1 VTVQGQFAEA
11 TRVEQFT
18 FTDGTVWDA
27 GTIAAALNQF
37 DLVTFRR
44 IDESN
49 RAAVAVGMRPVGE
62 RVAFRGRLFR
72 EFLDVIDLEGEM
84 RQVRSD
90 HHRTAFVEF
99 AKLDFYI
106 ASRRF
111 QEDKLRT
118 AARGMAANFFQTEYI
133 PIERNRL
140 FQVRHAIACMQK
152 LLDHRYLIAPN
163 DA

>member
-1 VTVQGQFAEA
+1 MGDGAADHEA
-11 TRVEQFT
+11 SIRSKCR
-18 FTDGTVWDA
+18 TDA
-27 GTIAAALNQF
+27 SLTIGAALNQF
-37 DLVTFRR
+37 DLVAFRR
-44 IDESN
+44 VDESD
-49 RAAVAVGMRPVGE
+49 RAAAVVGMWPVGE
-62 RVAFRGRLFR
+62 RVAFRGRPFR

-84 RQVRSD
+84 SQIRSD
-90 HHRTAFVEF
+90 HHRTAIVEF
-99 AKLDFYI
+99 ANLDFHI

-140 FQVRHAIACMQK
+140 FQVSHAIACMQK
-152 LLDHRYLIAPN
+152 LLDHRYPIAPN